1 MLARIPR
8 LLTLTAIAI
17 SALTLGG
24 CASVERAGTN
34 LAIKK
39 VFEERITPEVMKL
52 GDVDMVCSFSYVNAP
67 LITAMRSFH
76 GEPELME
83 TVMLSAGG
91 VCSDAQAVTEE
102 LRYLR
107 ASREKRPDDAQDAR
121 IAQKRL
127 LALTAQRQYTAFL
140 RMKTRLEAKYSFKY
154 GSSKQNCPDFDRDF
168 DEFVYLMGTISGLQA
183 MQNDIAAQQSV
194 GVPTDIAPLADTALT
209 CLNNAKW
216 WGVPE
221 AARATVW
228 SIIPGAGQGRD
239 IKGTFEK
246 SMTLGEAKGVRL
258 AHVMAAMAAQSS
270 DDIATV
276 KEVIKRFAN
285 VQNFTPSKDYQL
297 IDAIAQEQMQNISD
311 RLWTQN
317 AGTRTPLASLG
328 KFWDDKVGGDVN
340 ADEFL
345 K

>member
-1 MLARIPR
+1 MISRMTR
-8 LLTLTAIAI
+8 LLTATAMAV

-24 CASVERAGTN
+24 CAAIESAGTGVV
-34 LAIKK
+34 LKI
-39 VFEERITPEVMKL
+39 FEQKITPKVMEI
-52 GDVDMVCSFSYVNAP
+52 GDVDMACNFSYVNAP
-67 LITAMRSFH
+67 LVSAMRAFH
-76 GEPELME
+76 GDPSLME

-91 VCSDAQAVTEE
+91 VCSDAQAVKEE

-107 ASREKRPDDAQDAR
+107 ASRDKRSDEAQDAR

-127 LALTAQRQYTAFL
+127 LALTAQRQYLAFQ
-140 RMKTRLEAKYSFKY
+140 RMQTKLEQKYFFKY
-154 GSSKQNCPDFDRDF
+154 GTNCPDFSRDF
-168 DEFVYLMGTISGLQA
+168 DELAYLMGTISGLQA
-183 MQNDIAAQQSV
+183 MQNDIAAQQTV
-194 GVPTDIAPLADTALT
+194 GVPTDIAPMADAALK

-216 WGVPE
+216 WGAPE

-228 SIIPGAGQGRD
+228 SIIPGSGQGRD

-270 DDIATV
+270 DDTTTV
-276 KEVIKRFAN
+276 REAIKRFVS
-285 VQNFTPSKDYQL
+285 VQNFTPAQDYLL
-297 IDAIAQEQMQNISD
+297 IDAISYEQMMNISD

>member
-1 MLARIPR
+1 MLARMTR
-8 LLTLTAIAI
+8 LLSLTAVAV

-39 VFEERITPEVMKL
+39 IFEEKVTPEVMKIN
-52 GDVDMVCSFSYVNAP
+52 DVDMVCNFSYVNTP
-67 LITAMRSFH
+67 LISAMRAFH
-76 GEPELME
+76 GNPELME

-91 VCSDAQAVTEE
+91 VCSDAQAVTDE

-107 ASREKRPDDAQDAR
+107 ASRDKRPDEAQDAR
-121 IAQKRL
+121 ISQKRW
-127 LALTAQRQYTAFL
+127 LALTAQRQYTAYQ
-140 RMKTRLEAKYSFKY
+140 RMVSKLEEKYSFKY
-154 GSSKQNCPDFDRDF
+154 GTNCPDFNRDF
-168 DEFVYLMGTISGLQA
+168 DEFVYLMGTVAGLQA

-194 GVPTDIAPLADTALT
+194 GVPTDIAPMADAALK

-216 WGVPE
+216 WGAPE

-228 SIIPGAGQGRD
+228 SIIPGSGQGRD
-239 IKGTFEK
+239 IKGTFDK
-246 SMTLGEAKGVRL
+246 SMTLGEAKGIRL

-270 DDIATV
+270 DDAATV
-276 KEVIKRFAN
+276 REVIKRFVN
-285 VQNFTPSKDYQL
+285 VQNFTPNVDYQL
-297 IDAIAQEQMQNISD
+297 IDSIAYQQLLNISD

-317 AGTRTPLASLG
+317 TGTRTPLAGLG

-340 ADEFL
+340 ADDYL

>member
-1 MLARIPR
+1 MLSRMNR
-8 LLTLTAIAI
+8 LLSLTAVA
-17 SALTLGG
+17 ATVLTLGG

-34 LAIKK
+34 LALKK
-39 VFEERITPEVMKL
+39 IFEEKITPQVMKL
-52 GDVDMVCSFSYVNAP
+52 NDVDMVCNFSYVNTP
-67 LITAMRSFH
+67 LISAMRGFH
-76 GEPELME
+76 GEPDLME

-91 VCSDAQAVTEE
+91 VCSDAQAVSDE

-107 ASREKRPDDAQDAR
+107 ASRDKRPDEAQDAR
-121 IAQKRL
+121 ISQKRW

-140 RMKTRLEAKYSFKY
+140 RMQTRLEARYSFKY
-154 GSSKQNCPDFDRDF
+154 GSATCPDFNRDF

-194 GVPTDIAPLADTALT
+194 GVPTDIAPLADAALK

-216 WGVPE
+216 WGAPE

-228 SIIPGAGQGRD
+228 SIIPGSGQGRD
-239 IKGTFEK
+239 IKGTFDK

-270 DDIATV
+270 DDSATIR
-276 KEVIKRFAN
+276 EVIKRFVN
-285 VQNFTPSKDYQL
+285 VPSFTPSEEYQL
-297 IDAIAQEQMQNISD
+297 IDAIAYQQLMNISD

>member
-1 MLARIPR
+1 MLARMTR
-8 LLTLTAIAI
+8 LLCLTAVAA

-39 VFEERITPEVMKL
+39 IFEEKVTPEVMKI
-52 GDVDMVCSFSYVNAP
+52 GDVDMVCNFSYVNTP
-67 LITAMRSFH
+67 LITAMRGFH

-91 VCSDAQAVTEE
+91 VCSDALAVSDE

-107 ASREKRPDDAQDAR
+107 ASRDKRPDEAQDAR
-121 IAQKRL
+121 ISQKRW
-127 LALTAQRQYTAFL
+127 LALTAQRQYTAYQ
-140 RMKTRLEAKYSFKY
+140 RMQTRLEAKYSFKY
-154 GSSKQNCPDFDRDF
+154 GTNCPDFNRDF

-183 MQNDIAAQQSV
+183 MQNDIAAQQTV
-194 GVPTDIAPLADTALT
+194 GVPTDIAPMADAALK

-216 WGVPE
+216 WGAPE

-228 SIIPGAGQGRD
+228 SIIPGSGQGRD
-239 IKGTFEK
+239 IKGTFDK

-270 DDIATV
+270 DDIATER
-276 KEVIKRFAN
+276 EVIKRFVN
-285 VQNFTPSKDYQL
+285 VQNFTPSPEYQL
-297 IDAIAQEQMQNISD
+297 IDSIAYQQLLNISD

-328 KFWDDKVGGDVN
+328 KFWDDKAGGDVN
-340 ADEFL
+340 ADDYL